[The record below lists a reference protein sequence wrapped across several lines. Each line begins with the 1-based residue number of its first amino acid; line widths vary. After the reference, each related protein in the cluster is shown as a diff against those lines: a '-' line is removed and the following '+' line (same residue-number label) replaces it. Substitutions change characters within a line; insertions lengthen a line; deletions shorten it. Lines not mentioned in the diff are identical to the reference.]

1 MKQRSLWYAFFL
13 SLFLL
18 SDTIHAQKK
27 VLDHSVYD
35 TWESLG
41 EKKISSD
48 GQWVAFTVDPQEG
61 DGKLIVKNPSK
72 SIELEYSRGY
82 AANFSS
88 NSHFLVFKIKPN
100 YKDVR
105 DAKIKKKKA
114 DDFPK
119 DSLGIIDLSTLS
131 VEKIASVTSFKLTE
145 KNNEFLAY
153 LS

>member
-1 MKQRSLWYAFFL
+1 MHKKKSWII
-13 SLFLL
+13 LFTTVG
-18 SDTIHAQKK
+18 SRI
-27 VLDHSVYD
+27 
-35 TWESLG
+35 G

-100 YKDVR
+100 IQR
-105 DAKIKKKKA
+105 C
-114 DDFPK
+114 
-119 DSLGIIDLSTLS
+119 S
-131 VEKIASVTSFKLTE
+131 
-145 KNNEFLAY
+145 
-153 LS
+153 